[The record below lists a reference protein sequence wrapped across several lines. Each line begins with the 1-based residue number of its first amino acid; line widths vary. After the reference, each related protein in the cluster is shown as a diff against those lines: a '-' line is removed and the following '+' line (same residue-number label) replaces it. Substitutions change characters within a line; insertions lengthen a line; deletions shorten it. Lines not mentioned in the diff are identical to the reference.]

1 MIRSLRSSGRLLRR
15 VLSGGETSPRLRC
28 SISLCFCWIFICNLP
43 VLACWQTE
51 LPTAT
56 VYGSYLQ
63 GHVIKAGKSLV
74 HAQVFLRDKS
84 MHKSVDTDTDV
95 DGRFVISNLAAGSYR
110 LLIAKWGTAN
120 IDVRPADAQVGNR
133 ILRLVNYADGC
144 LSIESDR

>member
-1 MIRSLRSSGRLLRR
+1 M
-15 VLSGGETSPRLRC
+15 
-28 SISLCFCWIFICNLP
+28 
-43 VLACWQTE
+43 LACWQTE

-63 GHVIKAGKSLV
+63 GHVIKAGKSLE